1 MKAGDLVRVKS
12 CTKDGTPNIFFGIVF
27 EVVNLGDQSVLVH
40 IPDLNADR
48 NRVWRQSKFLEV
60 V

>member
-1 MKAGDLVRVKS
+1 
-12 CTKDGTPNIFFGIVF
+12 
-27 EVVNLGDQSVLVH
+27 EVVNLGDQSVLVY